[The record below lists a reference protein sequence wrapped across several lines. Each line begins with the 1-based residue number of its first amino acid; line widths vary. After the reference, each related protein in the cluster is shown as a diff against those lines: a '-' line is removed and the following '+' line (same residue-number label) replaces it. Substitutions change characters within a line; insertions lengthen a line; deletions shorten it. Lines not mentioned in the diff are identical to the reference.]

1 MLTPNPRPRRLIKP
15 YQRRAL
21 VLLAGFGSAGCSEAI
36 MLTHG
41 FTVEQ
46 LAGLIR
52 LGLVAATT
60 EHVFDSAQISNRKL
74 KITDAGQRALSG
86 RR

>member
-1 MLTPNPRPRRLIKP
+1 MPSPNPRLIKP

-21 VLLAGFGSAGCSEAI
+21 VLLAGFGDAGCSEAI
-36 MLTHG
+36 MLMHG
-41 FTVEQ
+41 FTAGQ
-46 LAGLIR
+46 LGGLIR

-60 EHVFDSAQISNRKL
+60 VQASGGGQTSHRKL
-74 KITDAGQRALSG
+74 NIIEAGQRALSG

>member
-1 MLTPNPRPRRLIKP
+1 MPTPNPRPRRLIKP

-21 VLLAGFGSAGCSEAI
+21 VLLAGFGDAGCSEAI

-41 FTVEQ
+41 FTVGQ
-46 LAGLIR
+46 LAELIR
-52 LGLVAATT
+52 LGLIAA
-60 EHVFDSAQISNRKL
+60 EHVVGGGQTSNGKL
-74 KITDAGQRALSG
+74 KITEAGQRALSG